1 LRAASG
7 PPQAHTVVEQP
18 NLTALETLRA
28 VPLFSQLRESD
39 LSLLSGLLQQRSYS
53 KNRVILFGHD
63 PCEAF
68 YIVLTGQ
75 VKVMLIAED
84 GREVVLSLLGPGD
97 FFGEMA
103 LMDEEPYESSVI
115 ATEDSTLV
123 ILERE
128 TFRRCLR
135 EMTGVSLGLL
145 RALTTRLRE
154 ADHRI
159 GELMLLDVT
168 GRVAHLFL
176 ELATRNG
183 GAVIPD
189 PPTHQMIA
197 QMIGST
203 RETVSRT
210 ITSLATQRLITSST
224 REIRIVDRPAMET
237 AAGNLLRRRL
247 KSPTPPRDRRSLE
260 AHPTHG

>member
-1 LRAASG
+1 M
-7 PPQAHTVVEQP
+7 H
-18 NLTALETLRA
+18 
-28 VPLFSQLRESD
+28 
-39 LSLLSGLLQQRSYS
+39 QRSYP

-68 YIVLTGQ
+68 YIVLRGT

-84 GREVVLSLLGPGD
+84 GREVVLSLLGPGE
-97 FFGEMA
+97 FFGEAA
-103 LMDEEPYESSVI
+103 LLDEEPFEASVI
-115 ATEDSTLV
+115 VAEDATLL
-123 ILERE
+123 ILERDA
-128 TFRRCLR
+128 FRQCLR
-135 EMTGVSLGLL
+135 EMSGVALGLL
-145 RALTTRLRE
+145 RALCARLRE

-168 GRVAHLFL
+168 GRVAHLVL
-176 ELATRNG
+176 QLASRHDG
-183 GAVIPD
+183 ERIVD

-210 ITSLATQRLITSST
+210 INSLAAQQLLLTTS
-224 REIRIVDRPAMET
+224 RELVIIDRPALEA

-247 KSPTPPRDRRSLE
+247 KSPVPARDRRSFEPRPVLS
-260 AHPTHG
+260 

>member
-1 LRAASG
+1 MTTLD
-7 PPQAHTVVEQP
+7 
-18 NLTALETLRA
+18 TLRA
-28 VPLFSQLRESD
+28 VPLFSQTREGD
-39 LSLLSGLLQQRSYS
+39 LALLAGFLHQRSYPR
-53 KNRVILFGHD
+53 NRIILFGND

-68 YIVLTGQ
+68 YIVVSGQ

-97 FFGEMA
+97 FFGESA
-103 LMDEEPYESSVI
+103 LMDEEPYESSVM
-115 ATEDSTLV
+115 AVEDSTLLV
-123 ILERE
+123 LDRE
-128 TFRRCLR
+128 AFRRCLR
-135 EMTGVSLGLL
+135 EITGVSLGLL
-145 RALTTRLRE
+145 RALCVRLRE

-176 ELATRNG
+176 ELATRNDG
-183 GAVIPD
+183 VRIPD
-189 PPTHQMIA
+189 PPTHQVIA

-210 ITSLATQRLITSST
+210 INSLAGERLIATSPGAML
-224 REIRIVDRPAMET
+224 ILDRPALEA

-247 KSPTPPRDRRSLE
+247 KSPTPGRDRRSVAPRQAL
-260 AHPTHG
+260 A